1 MVAVAFYYLRAS
13 AAAASRH
20 VCAQLGGAA
29 SRCSHSRMAALD
41 RAERRACFAQNK
53 QRMQH
58 SSLSCHA
65 MGPAPPATSSRH
77 RGRQMTPANPA
88 QGTPQRL
95 PLYNLGDHD
104 ASLEV
109 HSQAIDGSR
118 RDHVVDRRTSDA
130 WKERL
135 RKEQRVLDR
144 ALLAQAAAD
153 QPPNASS
160 EQAAWPRH

>member
-1 MVAVAFYYLRAS
+1 
-13 AAAASRH
+13 
-20 VCAQLGGAA
+20 
-29 SRCSHSRMAALD
+29 
-41 RAERRACFAQNK
+41 
-53 QRMQH
+53 
-58 SSLSCHA
+58 
-65 MGPAPPATSSRH
+65 
-77 RGRQMTPANPA
+77 MTPANPA

-118 RDHVVDRRTSDA
+118 RDHVVDRRVSDA

-153 QPPNASS
+153 HAPNPSS
-160 EQAAWPRH
+160 EQAAWPKHAPKSSPKP

>member
-1 MVAVAFYYLRAS
+1 
-13 AAAASRH
+13 
-20 VCAQLGGAA
+20 
-29 SRCSHSRMAALD
+29 MA
-41 RAERRACFAQNK
+41 
-53 QRMQH
+53 
-58 SSLSCHA
+58 
-65 MGPAPPATSSRH
+65 
-77 RGRQMTPANPA
+77 PANPA

-135 RKEQRVLDR
+135 RKESQKSYRQRINENNEYLGSLSENHDIPKV
-144 ALLAQAAAD
+144 
-153 QPPNASS
+153 AS
-160 EQAAWPRH
+160 AGLG

>member
-1 MVAVAFYYLRAS
+1 
-13 AAAASRH
+13 
-20 VCAQLGGAA
+20 
-29 SRCSHSRMAALD
+29 MAALD

-88 QGTPQRL
+88 QGTLQRL

-153 QPPNASS
+153 QPPSPSS
-160 EQAAWPRH
+160 EQAAWPKHERKP